1 MIILV
6 SLAIL
11 ALPRLKLL
19 ATLHDGG
26 VFFESVLLK
35 VHFYN
40 FLSLKSLLR
49 IAFFKNDMQKCFFSS
64 EIVLKQIPYISYS
77 GPKFQLGSS

>member
-11 ALPRLKLL
+11 DLPRLKLL
-19 ATLHDGG
+19 ATLDDGG
-26 VFFESVLLK
+26 VVFESVLLK

-49 IAFFKNDMQKCFFSS
+49 SAFFKNVFAEMFFF
-64 EIVLKQIPYISYS
+64 LK
-77 GPKFQLGSS
+77 